1 MKNDKLNIDQ
11 ASSVCG
17 QYEELCI
24 FNGFSFPL
32 LPGMGYFMDGPP
44 GKRVLF
50 IADECED
57 ILITFEQG
65 MKHLDISFQR
75 EARTPIYSEY
85 RMDNKYLHQRKPLST
100 DEKVLKDWIGFRM
113 EITEDDGTVHTCPG
127 QLSLSSKYRQMDG
140 VEPILI
146 KLLNGFAVYNTKG
159 GG

>member
-1 MKNDKLNIDQ
+1 MKNDKLNSDQ

-32 LPGMGYFMDGPP
+32 MPGMGYFMDGPP

-50 IADECED
+50 ITDECKE

-85 RMDNKYLHQRKPLST
+85 RMGNKYLHQQKLLST
-100 DEKVLKDWIGFRM
+100 DEKVLNKCEEYKDIIKMAEKYISKTIYKTFDKK
-113 EITEDDGTVHTCPG
+113 EDTHQAAPIEQTAA
-127 QLSLSSKYRQMDG
+127 KRYG
-140 VEPILI
+140 VMFL
-146 KLLNGFAVYNTKG
+146 TT
-159 GG
+159 